1 MLIETDILFQ
11 HCQTFMKKLQTV
23 LEISKIFVQGGGCTC
38 TLPLFSFMGEMLSE
52 ERASY
57 NSLELKIWVGIFQV
71 EILGGNFPGG
81 NFPGGSLMGGNFS
94 GGNFPRTF
102 GICVPLYSVC
112 GSNFLQLWFYFL
124 SKCAKE
130 IGNKLTGKNLKV
142 DRQFFKDVI
151 CIFLMLLCVT

>member
-38 TLPLFSFMGEMLSE
+38 TLPLFSFMGEVLSE
-52 ERASY
+52 ERASS

-81 NFPGGSLMGGNFS
+81 NFPGGSLMSGNFS
-94 GGNFPRTF
+94 EGNFPRTF

-112 GSNFLQLWFYFL
+112 GSNFLHLGFTFCRNAQ
-124 SKCAKE
+124 KK
-130 IGNKLTGKNLKV
+130 
-142 DRQFFKDVI
+142 
-151 CIFLMLLCVT
+151 